1 MHVEKGINEITN
13 KPPTDRSAA
22 STRGHTDLTISLL
35 FLSYSIPIEKN
46 NKKPIDKPRGRNAKD
61 ECRV

>member
-35 FLSYSIPIEKN
+35 FLSYSIPI
-46 NKKPIDKPRGRNAKD
+46 
-61 ECRV
+61 

>member
-1 MHVEKGINEITN
+1 MHVEKGINEIN

-35 FLSYSIPIEKN
+35 FLSYSIPI
-46 NKKPIDKPRGRNAKD
+46 
-61 ECRV
+61 